1 MNELWKLRPFMHII
15 IVIIV
20 IIIVAV
26 VVLLLLLVLIVS
38 MKNIKYFH
46 NIKLTNF
53 LENNNTTINE
63 TN

>member
-1 MNELWKLRPFMHII
+1 MNCGSCNRFMHII

-20 IIIVAV
+20 IIIFV
-26 VVLLLLLVLIVS
+26 VVVVVS
-38 MKNIKYFH
+38 TNCLNENIKYFH